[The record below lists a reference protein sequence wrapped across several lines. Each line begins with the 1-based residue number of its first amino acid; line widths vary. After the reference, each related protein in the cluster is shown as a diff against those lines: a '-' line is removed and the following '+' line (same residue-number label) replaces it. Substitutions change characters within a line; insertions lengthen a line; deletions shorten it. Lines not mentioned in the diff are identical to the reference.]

1 MMANNDRCC
10 DNCAK
15 LCVSIVKVDFGYGG
29 IEDFNCPEWPYMSDE
44 EVELSNEGRCPRFV
58 PIDWDE
64 VRRQQD
70 EEYECM
76 KDIMF

>member
-1 MMANNDRCC
+1 MVNNDRCC
-10 DNCAK
+10 ENCDK
-15 LCVSIVKVDFGYGG
+15 LCVSTVMVDFGYDG
-29 IEDFNCPEWPYMSDE
+29 IQDFDCPELRDMSDTD
-44 EVELSNEGRCPRFV
+44 VDLVNEGRCPRFV